1 MTEQSNHPNRLIHEK
16 SPYLLQH
23 AYNPV
28 DWYPWG
34 DEAFEKA
41 EREDKPVFLSI
52 GYSTCHWC
60 HVMEKESFEDP
71 EIAEMM
77 NDAFVNIK
85 VDREERPDI
94 DSVYMHV
101 CQLMTGSGGWPLTI
115 IMTPER
121 KPFFAATYIPSETRL
136 GRTGIKELI
145 PQIEQIWE
153 SRRDDV
159 DNAAEKVMSSLQEMD
174 YGEDEDSIDRDML
187 DYAYLKLSDSFD
199 EQYGGFRRAPKFP
212 SPHIILF
219 LLRYWRRTGVKD
231 ALKMVE
237 KTLKQM
243 RLGGIFD
250 QVGYGFHRYST
261 DSKWIVPHFEKMLY
275 DQAMLT
281 MAYTEAYQVTKHDSF
296 HKTVKEVLGYVL
308 RDMTSPQGG
317 FYSAEDADSEGEEGK
332 FYLWTEEE
340 LRQLIDDDL
349 VLKVFNVHRDG
360 NFREEASGSKI
371 GKNILYLK
379 KPLSELA
386 SDLKVSQEELEA
398 RIQIARQK
406 LFEVREMRV
415 HPLKDDKIL
424 TDWNGL
430 MIAALAK
437 ASRVLNDL
445 EYRKAA
451 EEGAEFILNNLI
463 RDGELL
469 HRYRDGEAA
478 IKGFLDDYSFLIW
491 GLIELYETTFKSEHL
506 KRAVELSE
514 KMVEKF
520 YDEERGGFYLT
531 SPDSDSEQIIRK
543 KEMYDGAYPSG
554 NSVAVLNMLRLA
566 HMTARTELEDIAG
579 KSMGAVAGKAS
590 TTPEAFIQFLVAV
603 DFAVGPVNEV
613 VITGNL
619 QSEDTRVM
627 LESLR
632 QEFIPRTVVLLK
644 SGEELDN
651 ISGLTS
657 SLGKEGK
664 ATAYVC
670 RDYRCNLPTT
680 DPGKMME
687 LLKSDQG

>member
-1 MTEQSNHPNRLIHEK
+1 
-16 SPYLLQH
+16 
-23 AYNPV
+23 
-28 DWYPWG
+28 
-34 DEAFEKA
+34 
-41 EREDKPVFLSI
+41 
-52 GYSTCHWC
+52 
-60 HVMEKESFEDP
+60 
-71 EIAEMM
+71 
-77 NDAFVNIK
+77 
-85 VDREERPDI
+85 
-94 DSVYMHV
+94 
-101 CQLMTGSGGWPLTI
+101 
-115 IMTPER
+115 
-121 KPFFAATYIPSETRL
+121 
-136 GRTGIKELI
+136 
-145 PQIEQIWE
+145 
-153 SRRDDV
+153 
-159 DNAAEKVMSSLQEMD
+159 
-174 YGEDEDSIDRDML
+174 
-187 DYAYLKLSDSFD
+187 
-199 EQYGGFRRAPKFP
+199 
-212 SPHIILF
+212 
-219 LLRYWRRTGVKD
+219 
-231 ALKMVE
+231 
-237 KTLKQM
+237 
-243 RLGGIFD
+243 
-250 QVGYGFHRYST
+250 
-261 DSKWIVPHFEKMLY
+261 FEKMLY

-531 SPDSDSEQIIRK
+531 SLDSDSEQIIRK
-543 KEMYDGAYPSG
+543 KEVYDGAYPSG
-554 NSVAVLNMLRLA
+554 NSVAILNLLRLA
-566 HMTARTELEDIAG
+566 HMTARTELEDIAS

-644 SGEELDN
+644 SGEELDD

-657 SLGKEGK
+657 SLGSGESK